1 MAKKKSKGVLEK
13 IGDAVA
19 AGAEAVIDAGSKAIH
34 TVGDMMPTGK
44 TPPKKAAKAKTAAK
58 ASKVKPKGAVAKPK
72 AVSTKAGGTATKK
85 AASAKAGGGATKKAA
100 KPAKKAAAR
109 PKKASKKG

>member
-13 IGDAVA
+13 IGDAVT
-19 AGAEAVIDAGSKAIH
+19 AGAEAVVDAGSKAIH

-44 TPPKKAAKAKTAAK
+44 TPPKKAAKVKAVAK
-58 ASKVKPKGAVAKPK
+58 ASKANSKAAVAKP
-72 AVSTKAGGTATKK
+72 K
-85 AASAKAGGGATKKAA
+85 AASAKAGGAA
-100 KPAKKAAAR
+100 PKTAARSAKKAAAR